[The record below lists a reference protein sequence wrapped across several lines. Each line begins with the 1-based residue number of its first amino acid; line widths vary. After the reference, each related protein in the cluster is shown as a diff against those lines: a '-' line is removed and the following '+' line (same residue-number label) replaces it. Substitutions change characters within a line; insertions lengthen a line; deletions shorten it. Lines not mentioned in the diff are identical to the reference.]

1 MSPWEN
7 YLNEHRDQYLK
18 ELLDF
23 LRIPSISSLSDHRP
37 HVQAAAEWVEARMKA
52 AGIESVRIMPTGGQP
67 VVYGDWLHAPGKPTV
82 LIYGHFDVQPVDPLE
97 LWDSPPFEPS
107 LKEGRIY
114 ARGATDDKGNMFV
127 PIIAIEAILETEG
140 RLPLNLKFLFEGQ
153 EEIGSPQLP
162 DFMTANKELFASDL
176 VLSADGT
183 QRDEDQPAIVLGTRG
198 LSSVYI
204 DVQGPDHD
212 LHSGT
217 YGGTIANPI
226 HALIQVLDSMH
237 DQEGRITIE
246 GFYDDVR
253 ALTDEERVQL
263 ARVPF
268 DEAEYLSQIGAIF
281 LFGEPGFTT
290 YERAWA
296 RPTVEI
302 NGIYG
307 GFQGQGMKTVLPS
320 TAHAKISCRL
330 VADQDPFKVADLVLA
345 HVKKVAPSEVKV
357 TARKS
362 KSGGIPYL
370 LPADHPSVQI
380 ATSVLSDLYG
390 KEPYQIRMGGT
401 IPANA
406 LFLEHIGAYT
416 IVFSFGLPDE
426 RQHSPNEF
434 FRVSSYTRGQKAYG
448 MLLHRLG
455 EEYEPS

>member
-1 MSPWEN
+1 MSSWEN
-7 YLNEHRDQYLK
+7 HLVAYRDRYLD

-37 HVQAAAEWVEARMKA
+37 HVQEAAEWVEARMKA
-52 AGIESVRIMPTGGQP
+52 AGIQSVRIMPTGGHP

-82 LIYGHFDVQPVDPLE
+82 LIYGHFDVQPVDPLD
-97 LWDSPPFEPS
+97 LWDIPPFEPT
-107 LKEGRIY
+107 LKAGRIY
-114 ARGATDDKGNMFV
+114 ARGSTDDKGNMFI
-127 PIIAIEAILETEG
+127 PITVIDSILKTEKA
-140 RLPLNLKFLFEGQ
+140 LPLNVKFLFEGQ

-162 DFMTANKELFASDL
+162 EFMAAHKTLFASDL

-183 QRDEDQPAIVLGTRG
+183 QRGEDQPAIILGTRG
-198 LSSVYI
+198 LTSVYV

-226 HALIQVLDSMH
+226 HALVQILDSLH
-237 DQEGRITIE
+237 DQEGRVTIE

-253 ALTDEERVQL
+253 ALTDQERAEL

-268 DEAEYLSQIGAIF
+268 DEAEYLSGIGAIS

-302 NGIYG
+302 SGIYG
-307 GFQGQGMKTVLPS
+307 GFRGQGMKTILPS

-330 VADQDPFKVADLVLA
+330 VADQDPDKIADLVLS
-345 HVKKVAPSEVKV
+345 HVKKVAPSHVQV
-357 TARKS
+357 TTRKT

-370 LPADHPSVQI
+370 LPADHQGVRI

-390 KEPYQIRMGGT
+390 QEPYQIRMGGT

-406 LFLEHIGAYT
+406 LFLEHLKAYT
-416 IVFSFGLPDE
+416 IVFAFGLPDE

-434 FRVSSYTRGQKAYG
+434 FRVSSYERGQKAYG

-455 EEYEPS
+455 THYHQD